1 MGIRALYRTGTVVAW
16 ALAGGIFILLTAF
29 GPGHAAAAQQR
40 HLKKTEDF
48 SAVQALVQQGRLQQA
63 KTELL
68 VELQRNPSS
77 VDGYNLL
84 GIISSEEG
92 DYPSAL
98 AAFQKALQL
107 APNSTKTHNNL
118 GSLYLAQ
125 KKFDLA
131 QKQFRATLRLEPGT
145 RDGNYGMGLLL
156 MARGQPAEAIP
167 HFARVHPG
175 DTATQ
180 FNLIQAYLETKRT
193 AVALRM
199 AAELSAEKKNDVKLH
214 FSLGELL
221 ATEGQYKPAQLELEK
236 ADVLKPGT
244 FEILY
249 SLGQAYL
256 LDGAY
261 TRADLALTQAIALK
275 PDSAAALYLLG
286 QTYWEEARPLDAL
299 ETLVRAHGIAPKNT
313 DIILLMAQISIAEGY
328 FQDAIPLL
336 QKGLEIDP
344 QRTDLRSALGESYFK
359 SDEIEKAIRTFQ
371 NVIAVQPSARAYAFL
386 GLSHAYLGRFEQARQ
401 DFQQGL
407 KLDPGNNFCLFNL
420 GYIAEQQGDSAT
432 AGAIF
437 EKVLHTDP
445 NFPQALLGLANLRIA
460 AGKLPE
466 AEELL
471 KRYIRAGRNPATGYY
486 KLAMVERK
494 LHQTA
499 AANRDLAMFQ
509 TLSRNAT
516 PNSYAY
522 EDLFDYLDNRSKLSA
537 RARDQQ
543 DLSQLLGQIKKHPDQ
558 PEILYL
564 LAQAYLKSGNVDEAR
579 NTIAQLDKVQ
589 AGNTRTL
596 AGAGVLLAR
605 YHLYD
610 DAIQQF
616 QAAIRENPDSDD
628 IRFDLANTYFREGLY
643 SQALD
648 AAQQISEQGRKD
660 DASLAL
666 LADIYA
672 RLGDTTRAGQMYRS
686 AIRHSPDN
694 DQNYVSLAL
703 LQLRENEVAAA
714 KQTLL
719 TGQARIPASGMILW
733 GLGIASVMEG
743 KTAEAAKQFERAVD
757 LLPEWPGSYS
767 MLGVFYFQ
775 TGQIAKA
782 KQVLERFRNSNAR
795 GGLNVDRIEQTLA
808 AAPATAPEGN
818 RPLPMEKRE
827 SLLHLALMLADR
839 TL

>member
-1 MGIRALYRTGTVVAW
+1 MLAW
-16 ALAGGIFILLTAF
+16 PSAGGIFILLAVL
-29 GPGHAAAAQQR
+29 GLSHAAVAQQG
-40 HLKKTEDF
+40 HLKRTEGF
-48 SAVQALVQQGRLQQA
+48 AAVQALVQQGHLKEA

-68 VELQRNPSS
+68 AELKQNPSS

-92 DYPSAL
+92 DHPSAL

-107 APNSTKTHNNL
+107 APNSTQTHNNL
-118 GSLYLAQ
+118 GNLYLTQ

-131 QKQFRATLRLEPGT
+131 QQQFRTTLQLDPGN
-145 RDGNYGMGLLL
+145 RDGNYGMGMLL

-167 HFARVHPG
+167 HFARVHPR
-175 DTATQ
+175 DTGTQ

-193 AVALRM
+193 SKALHM
-199 AAELSAEKKNDVKLH
+199 AAELSAEKKNDVRLH
-214 FSLGELL
+214 FTLGELL
-221 ATEGQYKPAQLELEK
+221 ATQGQYKPAELELEK

-256 LDGAY
+256 LDGEY
-261 TRADLALTQAIALK
+261 TKADLELTQAVALK
-275 PDSAAALYLLG
+275 PDSAEALYLLG
-286 QTYWEEARPLDAL
+286 QTYWKEGRPVDAL

-313 DIILLMAQISIAEGY
+313 DIILVMAQVSIAEGY

-336 QKGLEIDP
+336 QKGLQIAP
-344 QRTDLRSALGESYFK
+344 QRADLLSALGVSYFK
-359 SDEIEKAIRTFQ
+359 SDQVEKAIRTFQ

-386 GLSHAYLGRFEQARQ
+386 GLSHAKLGRFEQAKQ
-401 DFQQGL
+401 DFQDGL

-437 EKVLHTDP
+437 EKVLHTNP

-460 AGKLPE
+460 AGKLLDAE
-466 AEELL
+466 ALL
-471 KRYIRAGRNPATGYY
+471 KRYIRAARNPATGYY
-486 KLAMVERK
+486 KLATVERK
-494 LHQTA
+494 LHQTGA
-499 AANRDLAMFQ
+499 AERDLAMFQ
-509 TLSRNAT
+509 TLSKNAT
-516 PNSYAY
+516 PHTYAY

-537 RARDQQ
+537 HARVQL
-543 DLSQLLGQIKKHPDQ
+543 DLSQLLVQIKKHPDQ

-564 LAQAYLKSGNVDEAR
+564 LAQAYLKSGNVAEAR

-589 AGNTRTL
+589 AGDYRTS

-610 DAIQQF
+610 DAILQF
-616 QAAIRENPDSDD
+616 QAAVKENPGSDD
-628 IRFDLANTYFREGLY
+628 VKFDLADAYFRKGLY

-648 AAQQISEQGRKD
+648 AAQQVSEQGRKD
-660 DASLAL
+660 DAYLAL
-666 LADIYA
+666 LGDIYA
-672 RLGDTTRAGQMYRS
+672 RLGDTAHAEQLYRS
-686 AIRHSPDN
+686 AISRSPDN
-694 DQNYVSLAL
+694 DQNYLSLAL
-703 LQLRENEVAAA
+703 LQFRENQIAAA

-719 TGQARIPASGMILW
+719 TGQARIPASGKILW
-733 GLGIASVMEG
+733 GLGIASVMDG
-743 KTAEAAKQFERAVD
+743 HTAAAAKQFERAVD
-757 LLPEWPGSYS
+757 LLPQWPGSYS

-782 KQVLERFRNSNAR
+782 KNVLERFRNSNAR
-795 GGLNVDRIEQTLA
+795 GGLDVNRIEQVLA
-808 AAPATAPEGN
+808 KAPATAPEGN
-818 RPLPMEKRE
+818 MPLTMEKRE
-827 SLLHLALMLADR
+827 GLLRVALILADR